1 MEERKAI
8 TKLLYKVEL
17 IILKFIPML
26 LALMYFF
33 NTILPYFNI
42 DTRVLNY
49 LGGLSLIPMI
59 FLYVSSY
66 VFKITNVIKLIADEN
81 GNVDI
86 IPLLNDMTKSLME
99 TRPFVID
106 TGLLG
111 DVEIGNGQIKLKVP
125 MIDKTISLT
134 MQDINKFR
142 QMLTM

>member
-1 MEERKAI
+1 MI
-8 TKLLYKVEL
+8 
-17 IILKFIPML
+17 
-26 LALMYFF
+26 
-33 NTILPYFNI
+33 NI
-42 DTRVLNY
+42 DVISDKLIQFLNSEISNIA
-49 LGGLSLIPMI
+49 GNHPAIAFFRPLISRI
-59 FLYVSSY
+59 LNNNVD
-66 VFKITNVIKLIADEN
+66 KITNVIKLIADEN

-106 TGLLG
+106 TGILG

>member
-1 MEERKAI
+1 
-8 TKLLYKVEL
+8 
-17 IILKFIPML
+17 
-26 LALMYFF
+26 
-33 NTILPYFNI
+33 
-42 DTRVLNY
+42 
-49 LGGLSLIPMI
+49 
-59 FLYVSSY
+59 
-66 VFKITNVIKLIADEN
+66 
-81 GNVDI
+81 
-86 IPLLNDMTKSLME
+86 ME